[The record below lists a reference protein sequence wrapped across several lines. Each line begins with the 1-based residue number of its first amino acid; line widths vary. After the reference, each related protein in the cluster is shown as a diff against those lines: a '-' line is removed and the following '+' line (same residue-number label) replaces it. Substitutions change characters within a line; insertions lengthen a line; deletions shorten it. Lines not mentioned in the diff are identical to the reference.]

1 MSSKCSTFSRT
12 ALAKTKSDASTS
24 TTLEKI
30 DEQNATTSGTVT
42 TTADI
47 ETNEGFSNDGYEKG
61 DEDDD
66 SDVSTTIIDGKRAIS
81 LHNFG
86 KFAAQQQQREA
97 KEQNANAF
105 RSRNS
110 AATIQRY
117 AFHCN

>member
-1 MSSKCSTFSRT
+1 
-12 ALAKTKSDASTS
+12 LAKTKSDASTS

-30 DEQNATTSGTVT
+30 DEQTATTSGTVT

-97 KEQNANAF
+97 KEQTF

-110 AATIQRY
+110 AVTMQRY
-117 AFHCN
+117 AFQCN